1 MMIALETINF
11 DTNKETKYIKN
22 KIRNPPPPVLYG
34 MNVGIGISGR
44 PFPMHLVGFEI

>member
-22 KIRNPPPPVLYG
+22 KIRNPPPCTIWWQTLSNAPGRVRNLAGKRNIVL
-34 MNVGIGISGR
+34 
-44 PFPMHLVGFEI
+44 

>member
-1 MMIALETINF
+1 MVIALETINF

-22 KIRNPPPPVLYG
+22 KIRNPPPVLYG
-34 MNVGIGISGR
+34 MNVGIGISGK